1 MIGGHKMF
9 SFYRENNLSNNS
21 KPRTQKVDSCTFQI
35 MYADYGGGDGS
46 FNITRQVLPGEFEAV
61 PQNCSIIV
69 HYKIQ
74 VDVLDSQYSLVAS
87 RQRAKQINITFTGM
101 RPTSDL
107 EEIADSLIGQS
118 ELLPESKRPELLKA
132 LNDLRNSCGPKGS
145 SSHDSF
151 TKRDKPSKSKDTPLT
166 NSESAPQLAL
176 TLSKAE
182 VDNLLHDALQKIHWG
197 NDAECLKTLKQLVDI
212 SQYDRNLT
220 LIIQH
225 EPLMNTLINK
235 LKTFASSNLHACI
248 CIIGI
253 FEKMSYFSNYQEVI
267 AKFKIG
273 AMSLS
278 LLHAQ
283 DKLATV
289 AAKNLDK
296 QKMAAYLQ
304 TQNQLL
310 KLIVSLLFNLAE
322 NPSAMRKM
330 VNKSIADVLTH
341 LLSRK
346 NADVIVMSMK
356 FLRRIA
362 NVPVTWGDINYEDV
376 IEMLAKHVLL
386 WKLDGQEGRTK
397 TVMVLREGIE
407 LLYCFSFHQETLE
420 EIKKWKI
427 FDLLAPM
434 VKMSEV
440 RGQMIKFFYKCS
452 TYEGSDEAFRN
463 EELLNMLIAA
473 TTTKCDE
480 RMIALT
486 ILSKISVDK
495 QCAETIAKSS
505 VFTVE
510 NLRGMFVQATERP
523 SQENRILLKMIRNVA
538 DNQPKL
544 IDGFDQE
551 IVQACLNNSS
561 NMDTLCDIFAISSRA
576 KMTSA
581 RAKFFTGIKEFV
593 ALIVSVLSNRRALA
607 QLQLEC
613 LMFVSSVVLYSEP
626 AKNLGSQIVD
636 RVVDVFLWNP
646 DDLDIQVQCL
656 FAFYRFICHSD
667 SRNRLIGH
675 KEIVDTVI
683 QHSASRNAVVSSI
696 SNSVLDS
703 LVTFDQEWK
712 EKIKRPRYMAFNQ
725 EWIRAIQGK

>member
-1 MIGGHKMF
+1 M
-9 SFYRENNLSNNS
+9 
-21 KPRTQKVDSCTFQI
+21 C
-35 MYADYGGGDGS
+35 DYGGGSGYL
-46 FNITRQVLPGEFEAV
+46 NMTRQVIPGEFEPS
-61 PQNCSIIV
+61 PQNCAIIV

-74 VDVLDSQYSLVAS
+74 VDVLDAQYNLVAS
-87 RQRAKQINITFTGM
+87 RQRSKQITITFTGM
-101 RPTSDL
+101 KPTSDI

-118 ELLPESKRPELLKA
+118 ELLPESKRGELLQA
-132 LNDLRNSCGPKGS
+132 LSALQSKSTMSTSLSGDTLSR
-145 SSHDSF
+145 
-151 TKRDKPSKSKDTPLT
+151 RDKQSKKSDKSLA
-166 NSESAPQLAL
+166 NSQSAPQLAV
-176 TLSKAE
+176 TMSKAE

-197 NDAECLKTLKQLVDI
+197 NDAECLQTLKELVGI
-212 SQYDRNLT
+212 SQFDRNLT

-248 CIIGI
+248 YIIGI

-310 KLIVSLLFNLAE
+310 RLIVSLLSNLAE

-330 VNKSIADVLTH
+330 VNKSIADVLSH
-341 LLSRK
+341 LLKRK
-346 NADVIVMSMK
+346 NAELLVNCLR

-362 NVPVTWGDINYEDV
+362 NVPVTWGDINYEE
-376 IEMLAKHVLL
+376 ITQMLAEHVLL
-386 WKLDGQEGRTK
+386 WKLDDKEGRTK
-397 TVMVLREGIE
+397 AIMVLKEGIE
-407 LLYCFSFHQETLE
+407 LLYSFSFHQETLE
-420 EIKKWKI
+420 EIKKWNI
-427 FDLLAPM
+427 FGILAPM
-434 VKMSEV
+434 VKIPEL

-463 EELLNMLIAA
+463 AELLNMLISA
-473 TTTKCDE
+473 TTTKCEE
-480 RMIALT
+480 RMIALV

-495 QCAETIAKSS
+495 ECAQTIAKSS

-510 NLRGMFVQATERP
+510 NLRGMFVQATEKLTK
-523 SQENRILLKMIRNVA
+523 ENRALLKMIRNVA
-538 DNQPKL
+538 DNQPTL
-544 IDGFDQE
+544 IDGFDDE
-551 IVQACLNNSS
+551 IVKACLKNSS
-561 NMDTLCDIFAISSRA
+561 SMESLCDIFAISSRA

-593 ALIVSVLSNRRALA
+593 SLIVSVLSNRRAIP

-613 LMFVSSVVLYSEP
+613 VMFVSSVVLYSEP
-626 AKNLGSQIVD
+626 AKNLGPQIVD

-656 FAFYRFICHSD
+656 FAFCRFICHTD
-667 SRNRLIGH
+667 SRNALIGH
-675 KEIVDTVI
+675 REIIDTVI
-683 QHSASRNAVVSSI
+683 AHSASRNAVLSAI
-696 SNSVLDS
+696 ANSVLEL
-703 LVTFDQEWK
+703 LVSFDKEWK

-725 EWIRAIQGK
+725 EWIRAIGGK

>member
-1 MIGGHKMF
+1 M
-9 SFYRENNLSNNS
+9 
-21 KPRTQKVDSCTFQI
+21 C
-35 MYADYGGGDGS
+35 DYGGGSGC
-46 FNITRQVLPGEFEAV
+46 FNITRQVIPGDFEPQ
-61 PQNCSIIV
+61 PQNCAIIV

-74 VDVLDSQYSLVAS
+74 VDVLDDQYNLVAS
-87 RQRAKQINITFTGM
+87 RQRAKQITITFTGM
-101 RPTSDL
+101 RQSSDL
-107 EEIADSLIGQS
+107 DEIADSLIGQS
-118 ELLPESKRPELLKA
+118 ELLPESKRGDLVRA
-132 LNDLRNSCGPKGS
+132 LSTLQRNCSGMPNSGS
-145 SSHDSF
+145 TDAFS
-151 TKRDKPSKSKDTPLT
+151 KRDKPSKQKDAPIST
-166 NSESAPQLAL
+166 SESAPQLAV
-176 TLSKAE
+176 TMSKAE

-197 NDAECLKTLKQLVDI
+197 NDSECLQTLKSLVEI

-310 KLIVSLLFNLAE
+310 RLIVSLLSNLAE

-341 LLSRK
+341 MLKRK
-346 NADVIVMSMK
+346 NAELIVNCMK

-362 NVPVTWGDINYEDV
+362 NVPVTWGDINYEE
-376 IEMLAKHVLL
+376 IIQMLAEHVLV
-386 WKLDGQEGRTK
+386 WKLDDKEGRTK
-397 TVMVLREGIE
+397 AVQVLREGIE
-407 LLYCFSFHQETLE
+407 LLYSFSFHQETLD
-420 EIKKWKI
+420 EIKKWNI
-427 FDLLAPM
+427 FGLLAPM
-434 VKMSEV
+434 VKMPEV

-463 EELLNMLIAA
+463 ADLLNMLIAA
-473 TTTKCDE
+473 TTMKCEE
-480 RMIALT
+480 RMIALV
-486 ILSKISVDK
+486 ILSKISMDK
-495 QCAETIAKSS
+495 ECAQTIAKSS

-510 NLRGMFVQATERP
+510 NLRGMFVQATEK
-523 SQENRILLKMIRNVA
+523 QTKENIVLLKMIRNVA
-538 DNQPKL
+538 DNQPTL

-551 IVQACLNNSS
+551 IVKACLKNSS
-561 NMDTLCDIFAISSRA
+561 NMEMLCDIFAISSRA

-593 ALIVSVLSNRRALA
+593 AIIVSVLSNKRSMA

-613 LMFVSSVVLYSEP
+613 VMFVSSVVLYSEP
-626 AKNLGSQIVD
+626 AKTLGPQIVD

-656 FAFYRFICHSD
+656 FAFCRFICHGD
-667 SRNRLIGH
+667 SRHRLIGH

-683 QHSASRNAVVSSI
+683 AHSASRNAVVSSI
-696 SNSVLDS
+696 ANSVLES
-703 LVTFDQEWK
+703 LVTFDKEWK

-725 EWIRAIQGK
+725 EWIRAVGGK